1 MADAEREEA
10 TQPASPDR
18 GGLRGGLVEVEPGV
32 RLHVIDAGPADG
44 PLVILL
50 HGFPEFWYGWRR
62 QIGALAAAGFR
73 VLAPDQRGYGASDKP
88 PGVGAYT
95 TDRLA
100 SDVLRLADWAGRPT
114 FSVVGH
120 DWGGIVAWWVALA
133 APDRVARLAILNAPH
148 PATVRS
154 YALRHP
160 TQAARS
166 WYVLA
171 FQIPRLPERMIR
183 AHGFRMA
190 ERALTG
196 TSRRGTFDADD
207 LAQYRAAWARPGAL
221 TAMLNWYRALRR
233 GLRPP
238 ALRVRPPTLILWGD
252 RDRFLEQ
259 GLAEAAARLCDDA
272 RVVHMEKASH
282 WVQHEEAE
290 RVNRELTAFLAAF
303 RTGAARNE

>member
-1 MADAEREEA
+1 MANTEQEAAPQPERC
-10 TQPASPDR
+10 DR
-18 GGLRGGLVEVEPGV
+18 GGLRGGMVEVEPGV

-62 QIGALAAAGFR
+62 QVGALAAAGFR
-73 VLAPDQRGYGASDKP
+73 VLVPDQRGYGMSDKP
-88 PGVGAYT
+88 PGIDSYT

-100 SDVLRLADWAGRPT
+100 ADVLALADWAGCRT

-120 DWGGIVAWWVALA
+120 DWGGIVAWWVALVRL
-133 APDRVARLAILNAPH
+133 DRVARLVILNAPH
-148 PATVRS
+148 PATVRP

-171 FQIPRLPERMIR
+171 FQLPRLPERMMA

-190 ERALTG
+190 ERALLG
-196 TSRRGTFDADD
+196 TSRPGTFDADD
-207 LAQYRAAWARPGAL
+207 LACYREAWGRPGAL
-221 TAMLNWYRALRR
+221 TAMVNWYRALRR

-238 ALRVRPPTLILWGD
+238 NARVRAPTLILWGD

-259 GLAEAAARLCDDA
+259 GLAEAAAALCDDA

-282 WVQHEEAE
+282 WVQHEEAA
-290 RVNRELTAFLAAF
+290 RVNRDLTAFLSGGRREA
-303 RTGAARNE
+303 

>member
-1 MADAEREEA
+1 MAE
-10 TQPASPDR
+10 
-18 GGLRGGLVEVEPGV
+18 GLRSGKVEVAPGV
-32 RLHVIDAGPADG
+32 RLHVIDAGPPDG

-88 PGVGAYT
+88 RGLDAYT

-100 SDVLRLADWAGRPT
+100 ADVLRLADQAGRRT

-120 DWGGIVAWWVALA
+120 DWGGVVACWVALT
-133 APDRVARLAILNAPH
+133 APDRVTRLAILNAPH
-148 PATVRS
+148 PATMGG

-160 TQAARS
+160 TQAVRS
-166 WYVLA
+166 LYVLA
-171 FQIPRLPERMIR
+171 FQLPFLPERMIR
-183 AHGFRMA
+183 ARGFRMA
-190 ERALTG
+190 EHALTN

-207 LAQYRAAWARPGAL
+207 LARYREAWAQPGAL
-221 TAMLNWYRALRR
+221 TAMLNWYRAMRR
-233 GLRPP
+233 GHHPP
-238 ALRVRPPTLILWGD
+238 TVRVRPPTLILWGD
-252 RDRFLEQ
+252 RDRFLEK
-259 GLAEAAARLCDDA
+259 GLAEAAAALCDDA

-290 RVNRELTAFLAAF
+290 RVNRELADFLRETAPKTA
-303 RTGAARNE
+303 